1 MEKHSAVSCGTG
13 FLLFSFQLP
22 LETLPD
28 RVATPPIS
36 QGSDTDAARREA
48 ELSFLT
54 RTCCV
59 LLLFL
64 SEKGLQTA
72 KDCENQDEVLKYK
85 IKISLRE

>member
-1 MEKHSAVSCGTG
+1 M
-13 FLLFSFQLP
+13 QL
-22 LETLPD
+22 
-28 RVATPPIS
+28 
-36 QGSDTDAARREA
+36 GREA
-48 ELSFLT
+48 ELSFFT